1 MSYCENYLPQILQQS
16 LDLLLCT
23 KVLSSWTIHEGRMST
38 LTIRFKDVGHQLEGG
53 ALLENNSAT
62 YKLTN
67 RSESKKARDSK
78 RVTQHKIHNTRSS
91 SQLHHSNT
99 VEIPRNEGLIN
110 YCGPYFTSEL
120 SPQATEFSPCVPVA
134 MSPGT
139 SPLCQAGSPDMH
151 TASGPLPL
159 IPGEM
164 LPEPASPEI
173 PGEPVLIDDHVLPD
187 VLESDDEIH
196 SVASTHT
203 QPPCHTDDEIK
214 KSSSHT
220 QPPCHIDRFN
230 YCLIG
235 SYDDAESS
243 NVCSNYEAPT
253 IKTWG
258 RPLTESE
265 PENDTDQDDT
275 FNSLDSHDI
284 LSYYQSLR
292 NIKSENGAACDD
304 SSCDNCDF
312 NLPSHN
318 DHAKCHNCGQDK
330 NIAFLLADKKTAKF
344 FAFCSIDCK
353 MKWFQRD

>member
-1 MSYCENYLPQILQQS
+1 MSYSEKYLPQILQQS

-120 SPQATEFSPCVPVA
+120 SPQAPEFSPCVPVD

-151 TASGPLPL
+151 TCSYLASGPLPL
-159 IPGEM
+159 IPR
-164 LPEPASPEI
+164 SPRR
-173 PGEPVLIDDHVLPD
+173 L
-187 VLESDDEIH
+187 
-196 SVASTHT
+196 
-203 QPPCHTDDEIK
+203 
-214 KSSSHT
+214 KS
-220 QPPCHIDRFN
+220 R
-230 YCLIG
+230 G
-235 SYDDAESS
+235 SL
-243 NVCSNYEAPT
+243 C
-253 IKTWG
+253 
-258 RPLTESE
+258 
-265 PENDTDQDDT
+265 
-275 FNSLDSHDI
+275 
-284 LSYYQSLR
+284 
-292 NIKSENGAACDD
+292 
-304 SSCDNCDF
+304 
-312 NLPSHN
+312 
-318 DHAKCHNCGQDK
+318 
-330 NIAFLLADKKTAKF
+330 
-344 FAFCSIDCK
+344 
-353 MKWFQRD
+353 